1 MQPTPATLLE
11 QVRHA
16 HNQTAWEH
24 FVRLYT
30 PLLLNLA
37 RKLKLQEAD
46 TADMVQDVFVALV
59 QAMPHFQYDRNRS
72 FRAWLGTL
80 ALNRWRDRLR
90 KRVAMPVGHADP
102 VWEALAAVDP
112 KEAFEETEYRETLLS
127 RALALVRPEFS
138 PGVWEMFRLTT
149 LSGIAP
155 AEAARRLD
163 ATANAVYL
171 ARARVV
177 RRLREVLTGL
187 IE

>member
-16 HNQTAWEH
+16 HNQAAWEQ

-37 RKLKLQEAD
+37 RRLRLQEAD
-46 TADMVQDVFVALV
+46 TADMVQEVFVALV

-80 ALNRWRDRLR
+80 AMNRWRDRMR
-90 KRVAMPVGHADP
+90 KREAVPVGDHNSVWEGLIAADP
-102 VWEALAAVDP
+102 S
-112 KEAFEETEYRETLLS
+112 EAFEEKEYRTTLLS

-138 PGVWEMFRLTT
+138 PDIWGTFQLTV
-149 LSGIAP
+149 LAGIPP
-155 AEAARRLD
+155 AEAARRLK
-163 ATANAVYL
+163 TTPNAVYH

-187 IE
+187 ID

>member
-1 MQPTPATLLE
+1 MLPTPPTLLD
-11 QVRHA
+11 QVRQP
-16 HNQTAWEH
+16 HNQAAWEQ

-37 RKLKLQEAD
+37 RRLGLQAAD
-46 TADMVQDVFVALV
+46 TADLVQDVFVALV
-59 QAMPHFQYDRNRS
+59 EVMPHFRYDPNRS

-90 KRVAMPVGHADP
+90 KRAAIPVGAHDP
-102 VWEALAAVDP
+102 VWDRLVAGDP
-112 KEAFEETEYRETLLS
+112 KEAFEETEYRTMLLS

-138 PGVWEMFRLTT
+138 LDTWTVFQLAVLEGV
-149 LSGIAP
+149 AP
-155 AEAARRLD
+155 AEAARRLGT
-163 ATANAVYL
+163 TANAVYL

>member
-1 MQPTPATLLE
+1 MQPTPATLLD
-11 QVRHA
+11 QVRNA
-16 HNQTAWEH
+16 HNHTAWEQ

-30 PLLLNLA
+30 PLLMDLA
-37 RKLKLQEAD
+37 RRMGLQAAD

-59 QAMPHFQYDRNRS
+59 QAMPHFRYDPNRS

-90 KRVAMPVGHADP
+90 KRAAVPVADHDP
-102 VWEALAAVDP
+102 VWNGLVSADP
-112 KEAFEETEYRETLLS
+112 NEAFEETEYRATLLS
-127 RALALVRPEFS
+127 RALAIVRPEFS
-138 PGVWEMFRLTT
+138 PAAWEMFQLAAIE
-149 LSGIAP
+149 GVVP
-155 AEAARRLD
+155 AEAARQLG

-177 RRLREVLTGL
+177 RRLREVLIGL

>member
-16 HNQTAWEH
+16 HNQAAWEQ

-30 PLLLNLA
+30 PLLLSLA
-37 RKLKLQEAD
+37 RRLGLQVAD

-90 KRVAMPVGHADP
+90 KRAAVPLGDRDP
-102 VWEALAAVDP
+102 VWDGLLSADP
-112 KEAFEETEYRETLLS
+112 SEAFEETEYRATLLS
-127 RALALVRPEFS
+127 RALALVQPEFS
-138 PGVWEMFRLTT
+138 PGVWEMFQLTT
-149 LSGIAP
+149 LAGAAP
-155 AEAARRLD
+155 ADAARRLNT
-163 ATANAVYL
+163 TANAVYL

>member
-1 MQPTPATLLE
+1 MLPTPITLLDR
-11 QVRHA
+11 VRHA
-16 HNQTAWEH
+16 NDKVAWEQ

-37 RKLKLQEAD
+37 RRLGLQEAD
-46 TADMVQDVFVALV
+46 TADLVQDVFVALV
-59 QAMPHFQYDRNRS
+59 HAMPHFRYDPKRS

-90 KRVAMPVGHADP
+90 KRAAVPVGDRDP
-102 VWEALAAVDP
+102 VWNDLAAADP
-112 KEAFEETEYRETLLS
+112 NEAFEESEYRATLLS
-127 RALALVRPEFS
+127 RALAVVRPEFS
-138 PGVWEMFRLTT
+138 PGAWEMFQLTA
-149 LSGIAP
+149 LAGVAP
-155 AEAARRLD
+155 AEVARRLD
-163 ATANAVYL
+163 TTANAVYL

>member
-1 MQPTPATLLE
+1 MLPTPVTLLD

-16 HNQTAWEH
+16 HNQTAWEQ

-30 PLLLNLA
+30 PLLMGLA
-37 RKLKLQEAD
+37 RRLGLQEAD

-59 QAMPHFQYDRNRS
+59 QAMPHFRYDANRS

-90 KRVAMPVGHADP
+90 KRAAVPVGDHDP
-102 VWEALAAVDP
+102 VWNGLVSADP
-112 KEAFEETEYRETLLS
+112 KEAFEESEYRATLLS
-127 RALALVRPEFS
+127 RALAEVRPEFS
-138 PGVWEMFRLTT
+138 PGVWEMFQLAA
-149 LSGIAP
+149 LEGVAP
-155 AEAARRLD
+155 AEAARRLG
-163 ATANAVYL
+163 TSANAVYL